1 MPPLPALA
9 SVITD
14 KVEDPNTESGEPARG
29 GFADKLAKA
38 TRPEPRTMLAPHTAL
53 IVNGNVPLLVHD
65 WDTAL
70 YVLAVPCTLL
80 PNGRLCQLAG
90 CVFQLK
96 LQPPHCGYWQ
106 LGQ

>member
-1 MPPLPALA
+1 MTAIDDEPNADDGDPAALPPP
-9 SVITD
+9 D
-14 KVEDPNTESGEPARG
+14 
-29 GFADKLAKA
+29 
-38 TRPEPRTMLAPHTAL
+38 PHTAL
-53 IVNGNVPLLVHD
+53 MVNGYWPLLVHD